1 MQNVLVC
8 LSAKFCCIT
17 FYTIPYKYNRILKTQ
32 SELEAEFE
40 AKEKRKKTR
49 EENIRKSSKYRKT
62 IKMKKKEII
71 IDQIEDEGY

>member
-1 MQNVLVC
+1 LVC

-17 FYTIPYKYNRILKTQ
+17 FYTIPFKYNRILKTQ
-32 SELEAEFE
+32 SELEAEFK

-62 IKMKKKEII
+62 LKMKNKKEII
-71 IDQIEDEGY
+71 IEQIDDDRY

>member
-1 MQNVLVC
+1 MVC

-17 FYTIPYKYNRILKTQ
+17 FYTIPFKYNRILKTQ
-32 SELEAEFE
+32 SELEAEFK

-62 IKMKKKEII
+62 LKMKKKEIVI
-71 IDQIEDEGY
+71 EQIDDDRY